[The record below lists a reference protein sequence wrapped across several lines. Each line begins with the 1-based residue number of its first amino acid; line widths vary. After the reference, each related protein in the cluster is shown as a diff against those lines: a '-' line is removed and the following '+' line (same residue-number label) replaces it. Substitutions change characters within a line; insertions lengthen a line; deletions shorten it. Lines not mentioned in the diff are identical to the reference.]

1 VVGVLARLRAGLARA
16 LVRAARIRER
26 RSKPLADRLLRWALR
41 LEPQL
46 ADAAPALVRLRRA
59 AADRLG
65 AVAAARSATVRFPES
80 ADAWFLLGEASEG
93 AFKRKE
99 AMDAYARALGQAERA
114 DAAFRTGSLLRR
126 ESRYADAAAMFARAF
141 AAGAGP
147 EALYENAAALWHA
160 GDTEQALRALEM
172 WGTHFADGPARVAD
186 ARRELERGAK
196 PA

>member
-1 VVGVLARLRAGLARA
+1 MGALARLRAGLARA
-16 LVRAARIRER
+16 LVRAARSRER
-26 RSKPLADRLLRWALR
+26 RNPPLADRLLRWALR

-46 ADAAPALVRLRRA
+46 GDAAPALVALRRVRG
-59 AADRLG
+59 DRLG
-65 AVAAARSATVRFPES
+65 ALDAARTAAARFPLA
-80 ADAWFLLGEASEG
+80 ADAWFLLGEAYQG
-93 AFKRKE
+93 AFKMKE
-99 AMDAYARALGQAERA
+99 AMDAFARALGLAERA
-114 DAAFRTGSLLRR
+114 DAAFRFGFLLRR

-172 WGTHFADGPARVAD
+172 WGTHFVDGPARVAD
-186 ARRELERGAK
+186 ARRDLERGAK